1 MGKSFWTSNCVSPI
15 SFFSFILQIELLPF
29 PNFDSKMS
37 ILGAKINILP
47 SFIIFGT
54 LQMPRQNQIT
64 VLRQIYLVLT
74 KNDQYYDTK

>member
-1 MGKSFWTSNCVSPI
+1 
-15 SFFSFILQIELLPF
+15 
-29 PNFDSKMS
+29 MS

-74 KNDQYYDTK
+74 KNGHYYDTK